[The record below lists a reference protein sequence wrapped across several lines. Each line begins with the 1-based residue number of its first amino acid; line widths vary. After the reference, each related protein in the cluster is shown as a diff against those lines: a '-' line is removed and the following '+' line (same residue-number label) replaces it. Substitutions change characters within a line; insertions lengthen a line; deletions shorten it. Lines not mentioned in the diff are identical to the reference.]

1 MDSTVPLS
9 SPPTLQSARKAFAR
23 AHICQA
29 ARELFFRQGYG
40 ATTFDQIANA
50 AGTRRTTLYSHFRD
64 KAEILEQ
71 IADEYQDG
79 LCALVDLLQGPVPDR
94 NQVEAWIAEI
104 VDFVRRE
111 RAPATLIIGLGIGQ
125 DTPDAIQ
132 RTSER
137 FAQTLATRI
146 SAFAKAAAKATGS
159 APENARASAWAKVV
173 LRELSLACLQAARDD
188 SNSEHAL
195 AVATDLFAWFVREHA

>member
-1 MDSTVPLS
+1 MKTDGP
-9 SPPTLQSARKAFAR
+9 PPTLQTARKAFTR
-23 AHICQA
+23 THICQA
-29 ARELFFRQGYG
+29 ARELFFQQGY
-40 ATTFDQIANA
+40 ASTTLDQIASA

-79 LCALVDLLQGPVPDR
+79 LCALVDLLHGPVPTR
-94 NQVEAWIAEI
+94 QHVQIWIANI

-137 FAQTLATRI
+137 FAQALAARV
-146 SAFAKAAAKATGS
+146 SAFANAASPDPQHGRTK
-159 APENARASAWAKVV
+159 AWARVA

-188 SNSEHAL
+188 PGSEDAL